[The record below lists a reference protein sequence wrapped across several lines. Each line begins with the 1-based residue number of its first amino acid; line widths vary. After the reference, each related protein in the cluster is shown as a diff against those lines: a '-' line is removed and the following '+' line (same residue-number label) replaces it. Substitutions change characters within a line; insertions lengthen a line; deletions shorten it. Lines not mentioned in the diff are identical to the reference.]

1 MVDRAYERFA
11 GAAAIAAG
19 IGGLIYSIAFIGG
32 VVLKGAVDAGTAIS
46 SAALLVGGFLTAIV
60 AVALFG
66 RGLAYGRLAAT
77 IGLGLAV
84 AGSLGGA
91 IHGGYDL
98 ANVIHKPLT
107 DVLAANELPNP
118 VDPRG
123 LLTFGAAGIGL
134 FILVRQMRRAGHL
147 CDWRGILGL
156 VVGALLVV
164 IYLGRLI
171 ILSPTNPLVA
181 GIAGLTGFILSPVFY
196 VAVGFW
202 LRGGTGDPT

>member
-1 MVDRAYERFA
+1 MPDRDYERFA
-11 GAAAIAAG
+11 GACAIAAG
-19 IGGLIYSIAFIGG
+19 VGGFIYSVAFIGG

-46 SAALLVGGFLTAIV
+46 STALLVGGFLTAFV
-60 AVALFG
+60 AVAFYG
-66 RGLAYGRLAAT
+66 RARAYGQLSAIIGLALA
-77 IGLGLAV
+77 I
-84 AGSLGGA
+84 AGSIGGA

-107 DVLAANELPNP
+107 DVFAANELPNP

-134 FILVRQMRRAGHL
+134 FMLVRGMRRSGHL

-181 GIAGLTGFILSPVFY
+181 AIAGVTGFILSPVFY

-202 LRGGTGDPT
+202 LRGSETA

>member
-1 MVDRAYERFA
+1 MPDRDYERFA

-19 IGGLIYSIAFIGG
+19 IGGLIYSVAFIGG

-46 SAALLVGGFLTAIV
+46 STALLVGGFLTAVV

-66 RGLAYGRLAAT
+66 RAQAAGRLAAI
-77 IGLGLAV
+77 IGLVFAV

-91 IHGGYDL
+91 VHGGNDL

-107 DVLAANELPNP
+107 DVFAANDLPNP

-134 FILVRQMRRAGHL
+134 FTLVWQLRRAGQL
-147 CDWRGILGL
+147 RDWRGTLGL
-156 VVGALLVV
+156 VVGSFLVV

-181 GIAGLTGFILSPVFY
+181 AIAGLTGFILSPVFY
-196 VAVGFW
+196 VAIGFW
-202 LRGGTGDPT
+202 LRGSDSA